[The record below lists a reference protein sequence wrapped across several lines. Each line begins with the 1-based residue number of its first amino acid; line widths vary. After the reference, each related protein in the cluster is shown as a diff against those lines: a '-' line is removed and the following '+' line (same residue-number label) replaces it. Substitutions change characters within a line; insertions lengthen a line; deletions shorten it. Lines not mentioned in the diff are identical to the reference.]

1 MDNEIALIFGK
12 TFMITVII
20 ILFFFLLHDIRYTVM
35 YMKGRKTI
43 ATIVEKMGV
52 KDIAH
57 YGDKV
62 FAHQYTVY
70 KIRIEEEDGKQY
82 ETTTIRKEFA
92 LQPGWSISVRIYDG
106 IKGPQVVN
114 DVYSRRL
121 LYLGLMVIGGLLLAL
136 FSYYTTR

>member
-1 MDNEIALIFGK
+1 MENEIALIFGK

-20 ILFFFLLHDIRYTVM
+20 ILFFFLLHDIKYTVM

-62 FAHQYTVY
+62 FAH
-70 KIRIEEEDGKQY
+70 
-82 ETTTIRKEFA
+82 
-92 LQPGWSISVRIYDG
+92 
-106 IKGPQVVN
+106 
-114 DVYSRRL
+114 
-121 LYLGLMVIGGLLLAL
+121 
-136 FSYYTTR
+136 